1 MAEGRTHRPVIQTDA
16 CGPCGVC
23 RGACPSTTFPDLGR
37 EKDTL
42 RSSLSPSHKRILAP
56 CQEACPIGQ
65 DIPGY
70 IQRLAE
76 GDQTGALG
84 VILRDNPLPAV
95 LGQVCHHPCQAVC
108 ASAPIQRPPMI
119 RDLKRYAAQA
129 ERPIAN
135 RKSLKP
141 DLKVAVVGSGPAG
154 LSAAWYLAREGAAVT
169 LYEAENTPGG
179 LLAWAIPPFRLERD
193 ALARD
198 IGYILSFGIDLR
210 VGQRLSGKEVSH
222 LLREGSRVILACG
235 APKSASLNATGLDL
249 PGVWPGMAFL
259 RQAALGPPPALKDPV
274 LVIGGGN
281 GAIDAARWVARQSGA
296 VTVVYR
302 RDREEMPAYEEE
314 IAAAG
319 QEGVKFR
326 FRAQPLS
333 LHPDD
338 NGRLARIRF
347 AETSPVGCSPD
358 GRRQFEVVKDSIF
371 DLPAGSAILAVGQ
384 VSEAPIWAD
393 QLGLKGLLT
402 PDASGCLSPGLYAAG
417 DLVTGPATVVEAM
430 AGGFGCARA
439 ILEERP
445 R

>member
-1 MAEGRTHRPVIQTDA
+1 MAEGRTHRPVIQPDA

-23 RGACPSTTFPDLGR
+23 RGACPSSFFPDLGR
-37 EKDTL
+37 ERDTL
-42 RSSLSPSHKRILAP
+42 RGSLSPSHKTILAP

-84 VILRDNPLPAV
+84 IILRDNPLPAV

-108 ASAPIQRPPMI
+108 ASAPIRRPPMI

-129 ERPIAN
+129 ARPIAN
-135 RKSLKP
+135 RKPSKP

-154 LSAAWYLAREGAAVT
+154 LSAAWYLAREGASVT
-169 LYEAENTPGG
+169 LYEAESTPGG
-179 LLAWAIPPFRLERD
+179 LLAWAIPPFRLDRD

-198 IGYILSFGIDLR
+198 LAYILSFGIDLR
-210 VGQRLSGKEVSH
+210 VGQRLSGEDVSQ
-222 LLREGSRVILACG
+222 LLREGSQVILACG
-235 APKSASLNATGLDL
+235 APKSASLNAQGLDL
-249 PGVWPGMAFL
+249 PGVWPGMEFL
-259 RQAALGPPPALKDPV
+259 RQAALGPPPALHDPV

-281 GAIDAARWVARQSGA
+281 GAIDAARWVARQGVA

-319 QEGVKFR
+319 REGAKFR

-333 LHPDD
+333 LHPGDD
-338 NGRLARIRF
+338 GRLGRIRF
-347 AETSPVGCSPD
+347 AETAPVGCSPD
-358 GRRQFEVVKDSIF
+358 GRRQFEVVKDSNF

-384 VSEAPIWAD
+384 VSEAPIWAE

-402 PDASGCLSPGLYAAG
+402 PDGSGCLSPGLYAAG

-430 AGGFGCARA
+430 AGGIGCARA

>member
-42 RSSLSPSHKRILAP
+42 RASLPPSHKTILTP

-65 DIPGY
+65 DITGY
-70 IQRLAE
+70 IRRLAE
-76 GDQTGALG
+76 GDQTGALD

-129 ERPIAN
+129 QRPIAN
-135 RKSLKP
+135 RKPLKP

-154 LSAAWYLAREGAAVT
+154 LSAAWYLAREGASVT

-179 LLAWAIPPFRLERD
+179 LLAWAIPSFRLERE

-198 IGYILSFGIDLR
+198 IGYILSFGVDLR
-210 VGQRLSGKEVSH
+210 VGQRLSGGEVSH

-235 APKSASLNATGLDL
+235 APKSASLNAQGLDL
-249 PGVWPGMAFL
+249 AGVWPGMDFL
-259 RQAALGPPPALKDPV
+259 RQAALGPPPALKNPV

-281 GAIDAARWVARQSGA
+281 GAIDAARWAARQGGA

-302 RDREEMPAYEEE
+302 RDREEMPAYEDEVD
-314 IAAAG
+314 AAV
-319 QEGVKFR
+319 QEGVKLR

-333 LHPDD
+333 LHSGDD
-338 NGRLARIRF
+338 GRLGRIQF
-347 AETSPVGCSPD
+347 AETAPVGCSPD
-358 GRRQFEVVKDSIF
+358 GRRHFEVVKDSIF
-371 DLPAGSAILAVGQ
+371 DLPAGSAVLAVGQ
-384 VSEAPIWAD
+384 VSEATIR
-393 QLGLKGLLT
+393 
-402 PDASGCLSPGLYAAG
+402 ASNWGSRVL
-417 DLVTGPATVVEAM
+417 
-430 AGGFGCARA
+430 
-439 ILEERP
+439 
-445 R
+445 